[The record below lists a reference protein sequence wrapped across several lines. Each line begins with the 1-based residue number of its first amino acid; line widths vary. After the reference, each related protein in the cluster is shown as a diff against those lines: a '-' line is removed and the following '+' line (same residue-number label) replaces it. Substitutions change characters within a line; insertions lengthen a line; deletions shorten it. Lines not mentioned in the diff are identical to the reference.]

1 MTNRLTE
8 SRIGEIWNAMPG
20 GFKGFLVDWGYMQ
33 FARAVE
39 SAVRGPEDDDSR
51 NAIASELEWAI
62 ANNADRPRTQMAL
75 RWALEVIEPI
85 EEREVKL

>member
-8 SRIGEIWNAMPG
+8 SRIREIWNAMPG

-39 SAVRGPEDDDSR
+39 SAVRGPGDDDSR
-51 NAIASELEWAI
+51 NAIESELEWAI

-75 RWALEVIEPI
+75 RWALEAM
-85 EEREVKL
+85 EEGEVKG